1 MAADGYPT
9 MTSAYERVKPVVDE
23 LDERFYGLLDTCD
36 RYADLLDEL
45 IDDQRGREQPDPEL
59 IRRFSH
65 QRREVDELR
74 ERLES
79 APMDTFLR
87 ILDRILM
94 IKLTEEGRFL

>member
-1 MAADGYPT
+1 
-9 MTSAYERVKPVVDE
+9 MTTAYERVKPVVDQ
-23 LDERFYGLLDTCD
+23 LDQRFYALLDTCD

-45 IDDQRGREQPDPEL
+45 IDDQHEREEPDAEL
-59 IRRFSH
+59 IRRFAH

-74 ERLES
+74 EQLES

-87 ILDRILM
+87 IVDRILM